1 VERRLAAVLAADV
14 VGYTKLMTLDEAG
27 TVLRFQSRMND
38 VYAPCVSGFKGRV
51 IKTMGDG
58 FLAEFSSALDA
69 VSCAIELQE
78 LNATENAHLGV
89 GDIMQLRIGVSVA
102 DVMIADGDIFG
113 TGVNLAARL
122 QSIAEPEGISI
133 TAATM
138 EQVRG
143 KMKREI
149 RRRGPQKLHNFP
161 EEVLVYDLV
170 HPGSAPRDFPETSLP
185 LDCPSIA
192 VLPLDPLHSDDT
204 ERYFS
209 DGFTEDI
216 ITELSRFR
224 SIRVIARNS
233 SFRYR
238 GGSADIPQV
247 RRDLKVNFVLEGSLQ
262 KQADTYRIT
271 LQLIDAE
278 TQLHVWADKYD
289 VSAQD
294 ILSARDEI
302 TRSIV
307 SRVTYQVDNS
317 LLREMRRQKP
327 KELKAYDLYLR
338 GADHHQ
344 TGGVEGFAAA
354 KQFYGDAIAID
365 PMFSKPH
372 AGLAEILFFES
383 LLNNWGSPSI
393 STAEALRYARRAV
406 GLDEAD
412 AHGHAILAFIWLYC
426 KQFLRAERCFA
437 RAVELNP
444 NDADIAILRASQLA
458 HMGKPKEGLA
468 QAQRAFA
475 SNPFHPDWYEAELS
489 IIHCLAGNYA
499 ESLQHSDVNDWSLPH
514 SPAWRAISSALL
526 GDEQA
531 ARLAGQQFVE
541 RVSPIWKGDSA
552 AGPEDY
558 ARWFL
563 EFVPLTSPDDRHRL
577 ANGLRIAGL
586 PT

>member
-1 VERRLAAVLAADV
+1 MERRLAAVLAADV
-14 VGYTKLMTLDEAG
+14 VGYTKLMTKDETG
-27 TVLRFQSRMND
+27 TVLRFQSRMHD
-38 VYAPCVSGFKGRV
+38 IYSPCVSNFRGRV

-58 FLAEFSSALDA
+58 FLAEFGSGLDA

-78 LNATENAHLGV
+78 LNATENAHLGA
-89 GDIMQLRIGVSVA
+89 GNTMQLRIGVSVA
-102 DVMIADGDIFG
+102 DVMVADGDIFG

-143 KMKREI
+143 KTKREI
-149 RRRGPQKLHNFP
+149 RSRGPQKLHNFP

-170 HPGSAPRDFPETSLP
+170 LPGSAPPAIGETHLG
-185 LDCPSIA
+185 LDCPAIA
-192 VLPLDPLHSDDT
+192 VLPLDHLQADET

-238 GGSADIPQV
+238 GASVDIPQV
-247 RRDLKVNFVLEGSLQ
+247 RRELKVHFVLEGSLQ
-262 KQADTYRIT
+262 KQADMYRIS

-294 ILSARDEI
+294 ILSLRDEI

-317 LLREMRRQKP
+317 LLRGTKRQKP

-338 GADHHQ
+338 GADRHQ
-344 TGGVEGFAAA
+344 SGGVEGFVAA
-354 KQFYGDAIAID
+354 KQLYSEAIAVD
-365 PMFSKPH
+365 PTFSKPH
-372 AGLAEILFFES
+372 AGLAEILFFAS
-383 LLNNWGSPSI
+383 LLDNWGSPII
-393 STAEALRYARRAV
+393 STSDALRHARRAV
-406 GLDEAD
+406 ELDELD
-412 AHGHAILAFIWLYC
+412 AHGHAILAFIWLYS
-426 KQFLRAERCFA
+426 KQFLRAERSFA

-458 HMGKPKEGLA
+458 HMGKPMDGLA
-468 QAQRAFA
+468 QAQRALA
-475 SNPFHPDWYEAELS
+475 SNPFHPDWYESELS

-499 ESLQHSDVNDWSLPH
+499 NSLQHSEVNDWSLPH
-514 SPAWRAISSALL
+514 SPAWRAVSFALL
-526 GDEQA
+526 GDDAA
-531 ARLAGQQFVE
+531 ARSAGQQFVKSV
-541 RVSPIWKGDSA
+541 RPIWKGDSA
-552 AGPEDY
+552 AGPSDY

-563 EFVPLTSPDDRHRL
+563 DFVPLASEDDRHRL
-577 ANGLRIAGL
+577 ADGLRKAGL